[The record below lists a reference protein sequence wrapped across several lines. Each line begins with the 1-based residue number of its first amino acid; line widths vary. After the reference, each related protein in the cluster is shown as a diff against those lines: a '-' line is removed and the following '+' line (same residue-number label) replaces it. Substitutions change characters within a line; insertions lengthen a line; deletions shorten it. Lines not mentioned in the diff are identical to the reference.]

1 MGVGR
6 EESKCGENRWW
17 NLLGS
22 ELCVRVPLASQQE
35 VKDVRIVSFGDYL
48 FNWVAAIEKSSGG
61 TINVADG
68 GFGAD
73 YAGETRAERLFV
85 AHRRGRLS
93 TNSSANRKISSADR
107 KITEPS
113 SATKTDPV
121 KPPGSP

>member
-1 MGVGR
+1 MGG
-6 EESKCGENRWW
+6 EESKCGENGWR

-22 ELCVRVPLASQQE
+22 KLCVRVPLASQQE
-35 VKDVRIVSFGDYL
+35 VEDVRIVSFGDYL

-73 YAGETRAERLFV
+73 YAGETRAERLLDDLLV
-85 AHRRGRLS
+85 THRRGRLS
-93 TNSSANRKISSADR
+93 TNSSASR
-107 KITEPS
+107 KITDPS